1 MCFSHQLKIYLR
13 ARFTLIVLVTHEEE
27 RAIRLLREVA
37 QELQARLYLWDLVEG
52 LKEEE
57 NKEASPMDPLTLLER
72 IDKEKKQKGLW
83 VLIDFHEVW
92 GNERVR
98 RKLRSVAQRLAYE
111 SQTSLVIL
119 TPNAQVP
126 VELREESVLL
136 EMPLPEKE
144 ELAAELN
151 RLLEGLKQKVSISEG
166 LQARLVQSALGL
178 TSLQARRAYAKAIV
192 ELGGRLDERAL
203 QIISQEK
210 KQVIRDSKAL
220 EFYEVTETLEAVGGL
235 EELKKWLKL
244 REHAFSEEAR
254 QYGLP
259 EPKGIALIGIPGTGK
274 SLTAKAIASL
284 WRMPLLRLDVGAVF
298 GSFVGESEERI
309 RQALRLAEAIAP
321 CILWIDEIEKA
332 FATNDLDGGTSRRVF
347 GTFLTWMQEKKK
359 PVFVVAT
366 ANDVSA
372 LPPELLRKGRFDEI
386 FFLDLP
392 TESEREEIFR
402 VQLTRYKQIP
412 QEFEVGWLA
421 KASEGYVGAEI
432 EQAIVEALY
441 RGFSEGKRRITTND
455 ILDSLRQI
463 VPISRAQQERIEL
476 LRTWL
481 KEGRARS
488 ASLPEAFERKEQ
500 KIQLDFGS

>member
-1 MCFSHQLKIYLR
+1 MHFSHQLKIYFR

-27 RAIRLLREVA
+27 RAIRVLQEVA
-37 QELQARLYLWDLVEG
+37 QERKAQLYLWDLAEG
-52 LKEEE
+52 LREGVDKEP
-57 NKEASPMDPLTLLER
+57 SPVDPLTLLER

-83 VLIDFHEVW
+83 VLRDFHEVW
-92 GNERVR
+92 VNERIR
-98 RKLRSVAQRLAYE
+98 RKLRSVAQRLAYA
-111 SQTSLVIL
+111 SQHSLVVL
-119 TPNAQVP
+119 TPSAQVP
-126 VELREESVLL
+126 TELREESVLL
-136 EMPLPEKE
+136 EMPLPGKE

-151 RLLEGLKQKVSISEG
+151 RLLEGQKQKVSVSEG

-210 KQVIRDSKAL
+210 KQVIRDNKAL
-220 EFYEVTETLEAVGGL
+220 EFYDVTETLDSVGGL

-284 WRMPLLRLDVGAVF
+284 WRMPLLRLDVGAIF
-298 GSFVGESEERI
+298 GSLVGESEERI
-309 RQALRLAEAIAP
+309 RQALRLAETIAP

-372 LPPELLRKGRFDEI
+372 IPPELLRKGRFDEI

-392 TESEREEIFR
+392 TEPEREEIFR
-402 VQLTRYKQIP
+402 VQLTRYKQVP
-412 QEFEVGWLA
+412 QEFDIGRLA
-421 KASEGYVGAEI
+421 KESKGYVGAEI

-441 RGFSEGKRRITTND
+441 RGFSERKRRITTED
-455 ILDSLRQI
+455 ISESLRQI
-463 VPISRAQQERIEL
+463 IPIARAQQERIEL
-476 LRTWL
+476 LRAWL

-488 ASLPEAFERKEQ
+488 ASLPETSEKKEQ
-500 KIQLDFGS
+500 EIQLDFTS